1 MSTALLATPSPS
13 IKRPSPA
20 TSSQTLKRP
29 RHASVSFTD
38 MGNDSGTSDN
48 EGGDDERAKIAR
60 KEARVIRNRQSAQR
74 SRNARKLHLQ
84 HLEKRVVELEAEN
97 QALKSNPKASP
108 TPLVSHSTLPS
119 ASPAASSDLDMFSF
133 AHDLGLP
140 SQLVGGGVN
149 LTSVAPPPADVKDS
163 FEPSPLSLS
172 PTMASTSEQVDSL
185 QAENAALKQRVTLL
199 ENLVKQVVA
208 VANLSGQSQPPAN
221 LSSQAPIDWLSVF
234 TSPSAAT
241 TSGLSSTLSPGL
253 PPTVSSFPTSHTN
266 LASGDLTSRSLT
278 REARCGPAAGEGGY
292 FNAFFGG
299 GVGEGREAIEAGG
312 EGDCGAGKAAGLDIT
327 VPTSEYGS
335 EQLEEFSGGEGAWAH
350 WDEAM
355 RVLVDGIEGGQE
367 VKEEIWDGNLRGDLG
382 LDLFGLESGIVA

>member
-119 ASPAASSDLDMFSF
+119 ASPATSSDLDMFSF

-266 LASGDLTSRSLT
+266 LASRQESLNPSACHSAVVVTSPAALSRGKLGAALQRARGATSMRSLAVAL
-278 REARCGPAAGEGGY
+278 AR
-292 FNAFFGG
+292 
-299 GVGEGREAIEAGG
+299 
-312 EGDCGAGKAAGLDIT
+312 
-327 VPTSEYGS
+327 
-335 EQLEEFSGGEGAWAH
+335 
-350 WDEAM
+350 DERRLRQVA
-355 RVLVDGIEGGQE
+355 RV
-367 VKEEIWDGNLRGDLG
+367 
-382 LDLFGLESGIVA
+382 IVALAKQRGWISPYPRPSMVVSSWKSSLGARARGRTGMRR